1 MDRLICHVD
10 MDAFFVSVEELFN
23 PALKGKPVVVGG
35 QADQRGVV
43 SAASY
48 AARKFGVHSAMPLRT
63 AAKLCPQAIFVDGQP
78 SRYRDYSKKVFSVL
92 NRFSPQVEM
101 ASIDEAYLD
110 LTGTERLHGPPLQGA
125 HRLHEAIRQETELN
139 CSLGLARSRLVA
151 KVCSDQAKPNGVLWV
166 LPGQEAHFLA
176 PLDVRK
182 IPGVGKVMEASL
194 HEIGIHRVG
203 DLSKLDEA
211 FLMTRFGKWGLAL
224 AGKSR
229 GEDSGGWFDAEV
241 GENEDPKSI
250 SHEHTFS
257 VDTVNRLMLE
267 NTLARLS
274 EMVAKRLREHKLYS
288 RTVQLKLRDHDFET
302 ITRART
308 LDHATQLDREVT
320 ESILDL
326 FRKSWD
332 GKTPIRLLGVHAG
345 SLEQSEGQ
353 MSLFEE
359 ARTRKLRD
367 TFRAIDGI
375 RDRFGSG
382 IISSART
389 MHTDLRERVHDNPF
403 DLPGKEKE

>member
-63 AAKLCPQAIFVDGQP
+63 AAKLCPQAIFVDGEP
-78 SRYRDYSKKVFSVL
+78 SRYRDYSKKVFAVL

-110 LTGTERLHGPPLQGA
+110 LTGTDRLHGPPLQAA
-125 HRLHEAIRQETELN
+125 HRVHEAMKQETELN

-166 LPGQEAHFLA
+166 LPGQEARFLA

-182 IPGVGKVMEASL
+182 IPGVGKVTEASL

-229 GEDSGGWFDAEV
+229 GADAGGWFDTEV

-257 VDTVNRLMLE
+257 VDTVNRLILE
-267 NTLARLS
+267 NTLVRLS
-274 EMVAKRLREHKLYS
+274 EMVARRLREHKRYS

-308 LDHATQLDREVT
+308 LDHATQLDREVAD
-320 ESILDL
+320 SILDL

-332 GKTPIRLLGVHAG
+332 GTTPVRLVGVQTG
-345 SLEQSEGQ
+345 SLEQNEGQ

-403 DLPGKEKE
+403 DLPGKEKK